1 MDGSGQV
8 LAKKIYFLEWKKNDD
23 RTILRQS
30 IEKFISNAI
39 EHARNE
45 NYQSIAF
52 PAIGC
57 GKFGCPVDIVAQTM
71 VEEARRKLLTHS
83 ISVLFVIEPGKNNI
97 YDEFQK
103 QINSLQKPQLPPRS
117 KVISATIGK
126 GIIEVEQGDIT
137 LEKVYNEK
145 SFIFSIRILFVIG
158 GCYYWKFFI
167 RKLNASNIRSSW

>member
-1 MDGSGQV
+1 VKTSFDVESKKNPKPSVIAVGGSGQV
-8 LAKKIYFLEWKKNDD
+8 LAKKIYFLEWKKNDN

-30 IEKFISNAI
+30 IEKFVSDAI
-39 EHARNE
+39 EYARKE

-57 GKFGCPVDIVAQTM
+57 GKFGCPVTIVAQTM
-71 VEEARRKLLTHS
+71 VEAAYRKLLTHS

-103 QINSLQKPQLPPRS
+103 QINLLQQPELLPVS

-137 LEKVYNEK
+137 LQKV
-145 SFIFSIRILFVIG
+145 
-158 GCYYWKFFI
+158 
-167 RKLNASNIRSSW
+167 